1 MKFLKRLLASR
12 PTIPTLTVE
21 QRDALLR
28 SLSQVFRLPLKAADA
43 EALLVR
49 SADTA
54 ALAEE
59 VKALGIDSDV
69 ARGDWA
75 DLLRRG
81 PLLVEV
87 AGTAVLAI
95 GAQQDK
101 LGVIDLVTK
110 KLREISL
117 AEAPAAHGL
126 QFFRH
131 VPTEESTEQFGWK
144 WFAAAF
150 FSNKK
155 AIRDTLTY
163 SLVIQLIALAFPLAT
178 QAVVDKV
185 ITNQAQNTLVVLGI
199 GIAMFA
205 VFSGV
210 LSFLRQELLLR
221 LANAID
227 GRLAQQ
233 VFDRLIRLPLPFFE
247 HRATGVIINRIHG
260 VERVREFF
268 AGAFLLCVLELPF
281 MLIFLSLMLSYSL
294 ALSGVVAAFVVL
306 MMVMS
311 FAVGPMLRTRFNK
324 QAQYGAKLQGFMT
337 EQVAASETLKSLQ
350 LENTAGRRFAEIN
363 QAYLTATLN
372 TKELGNAY
380 GSFMQ
385 VTEQLMN
392 AAVLC
397 LGAYLAMTGTDL
409 TIGMLVAFQMF
420 ASKVS
425 QPLLKLSGYWQ
436 ELQQVRTAV
445 AQLGDVMNTPTENFS
460 PLASSVATGK
470 GLLQAESLG
479 FRYSEDRPPLYQG
492 FNFTVEPGQVVL
504 ITGPSGCGKSTLAK
518 ILQGL
523 YVNYTGTV
531 KVDGRDA
538 RSMSANEL
546 RSNFGVVPQEAVLFA
561 GTILD
566 NLLMGAPNA
575 SLAQAAQACQKAGI
589 HEVIENLPK
598 GYQTEIGER
607 GIGLSGGQRQRVAIA
622 RALLKSPRILV
633 FDESTSGLDEASA
646 EKIAETVNA
655 LRGKVSML
663 FIAHKVPKSL
673 KVDRHVELRPSSHA
687 PAANHTAVALKA

>member
-1 MKFLKRLLASR
+1 MFCAS
-12 PTIPTLTVE
+12 
-21 QRDALLR
+21 
-28 SLSQVFRLPLKAADA
+28 
-43 EALLVR
+43 
-49 SADTA
+49 
-54 ALAEE
+54 
-59 VKALGIDSDV
+59 
-69 ARGDWA
+69 
-75 DLLRRG
+75 
-81 PLLVEV
+81 
-87 AGTAVLAI
+87 
-95 GAQQDK
+95 
-101 LGVIDLVTK
+101 
-110 KLREISL
+110 
-117 AEAPAAHGL
+117 
-126 QFFRH
+126 
-131 VPTEESTEQFGWK
+131 
-144 WFAAAF
+144 F
-150 FSNKK
+150 FSNKQ
-155 AIRDTLTY
+155 AIRDTLIT

-210 LSFLRQELLLR
+210 LSFLRQKVLLR
-221 LANAID
+221 LANSID

-247 HRATGVIINRIHG
+247 NRATGVIINRIHG
-260 VERVREFF
+260 VERVREFV

-281 MLIFLSLMLSYSL
+281 MLIFLALMLSYSL
-294 ALSGVVAAFVVL
+294 ALSGVVAAFVGL

-311 FAVGPMLRTRFNK
+311 FVAGPMLRTRFNK

-363 QAYLTATLN
+363 QAYLAATLN

-397 LGAYLAMTGTDL
+397 LGAYLAMTSTNL

-420 ASKVS
+420 SSKVS

-460 PLASSVATGK
+460 PLASSVVTGK

-492 FNFTVEPGQVVL
+492 FNFAVEPGQVVL

-538 RSMSANEL
+538 RSMSVNEL

-575 SLAQAAQACQKAGI
+575 SLEQAVQACQMAGI
-589 HEVIENLPK
+589 HDVIENLPK

-622 RALLKSPRILV
+622 RALLKRPRILV

-673 KVDRHVELRPSSHA
+673 KVDRHVELA
-687 PAANHTAVALKA
+687 PAVRATL